1 MRAAA
6 PIAFAILLG
15 ALPACGSGEDSA
27 RTDTGRSGAAPRSA
41 PGGGKAEPTAERV
54 IRGWSDA
61 LRAGD
66 VNRAAGYFAVPS
78 VVQNGTPPIRLNSR
92 REVRAFNLS
101 LPCGAALVR
110 TEAAGPY
117 VAATF
122 RLTDRPGGQCGDGKG
137 GVARTAFAIRNEK
150 IVAWRRLPDESA
162 PDEGA
167 PPTPGRPP
175 ADSPAI

>member
-6 PIAFAILLG
+6 PIAFVVLLG
-15 ALPACGSGEDSA
+15 ALPACGSGEDS
-27 RTDTGRSGAAPRSA
+27 TTTVTGRSGTAPRSA
-41 PGGGKAEPTAERV
+41 PGGGKADPAAERV

-66 VNRAAGYFAVPS
+66 VDRAAGYFAVPS
-78 VVQNGTPPIRLNSR
+78 VVQNGTPPVRLENR
-92 REVRAFNLS
+92 REVRAFNIS

-110 TEAAGPY
+110 AEAAGPY

-122 RLTDRPGGQCGDGKG
+122 RLTDRPGGQCGEGKG
-137 GVARTAFAIRNEK
+137 AMARTAFAIRNDK
-150 IVAWRRLPDESA
+150 IAMWRRLPDEGAA
-162 PDEGA
+162 PA
-167 PPTPGRPP
+167 PGRPP